1 MLLLILVRFV
11 LRDTTPFKVA
21 VLFSSDTLYAFSTTF
36 AALPIARPTESLV
49 KISVTTNKNRS
60 KPFFYYCR
68 DYFSSSAW
76 CTRTSFVSTA
86 FTCAI
91 STFALPIWNS
101 LASREI
107 NCSIVFPL
115 KSAPAFN
122 ISKP

>member
-60 KPFFYYCR
+60 KPF
-68 DYFSSSAW
+68 SS
-76 CTRTSFVSTA
+76 TTA
-86 FTCAI
+86 EI
-91 STFALPIWNS
+91 TFQ
-101 LASREI
+101 
-107 NCSIVFPL
+107 VPL
-115 KSAPAFN
+115 GVQERRLYQQRLLVRFQLSHYPFG
-122 ISKP
+122 IL